1 MQTSASRRSRRP
13 NGGKNAAPERR
24 SIALRDGALRVV
36 VVADTHGRPHPKSGE
51 LIRAEKPDCVVH
63 AGDIGD
69 LAVLADLRKI
79 APVFA
84 VRGNIDA
91 PAPGVP
97 EALSL
102 DVLDGDQVALRLLLV
117 HIAVFGVKLRGDV
130 ATLARSEG
138 ASLVVC
144 GHSHIP
150 FIGRDKGLVIF
161 NPGSI
166 GPRRFALP
174 IVFGVLD
181 VQRGASRMHHVDCET
196 GQIWSP

>member
-1 MQTSASRRSRRP
+1 MQTAASRRSRRP
-13 NGGKNAAPERR
+13 NGGKSAAPEHR
-24 SIALRDGALRVV
+24 SIASRDGALRVV

-51 LIRAEKPDCVVH
+51 LIRAAKPDCIVH
-63 AGDIGD
+63 AGDIDD
-69 LAVLADLRKI
+69 LAVLADLGKI

-102 DVLDGDQVALRLLLV
+102 DVLDGGRVSLRLLLV

-150 FIGRDKGLVIF
+150 FIGRDKGLAIF

-166 GPRRFALP
+166 GPRRFSLP
-174 IVFGVLD
+174 IVFGILN
-181 VQRGASRMHHVDCET
+181 VQPDASRMHHVDCET
-196 GQIWSP
+196 GQVWSP